1 LQIHDHGSQ
10 HESSVARF
18 STSDGIARH
27 HMKRLLILV
36 FASFILL
43 GCQSDQGGSSIG
55 HALGA
60 IEIGD
65 IKQANYLQDELPRY
79 LGLPENKIRV
89 EPGSGVSHVEID
101 GVPDTVGREALIAKL
116 HDLEV
121 SDPKLNPIKLRI
133 YPGDDSIFKKATLI
147 QR

>member
-1 LQIHDHGSQ
+1 VDQ
-10 HESSVARF
+10 F
-18 STSDGIARH
+18 SASDGIAVH
-27 HMKRLLILV
+27 HMKRLLALV
-36 FASFILL
+36 FASLILL
-43 GCQSDQGGSSIG
+43 GCQSGQGGGGMG

-60 IEIGD
+60 IEAGD

-79 LGLPENKIRV
+79 LGLPENRVRV
-89 EPGSGVSHVEID
+89 EPGSGVSHVD
-101 GVPDTVGREALIAKL
+101 VYGVPDVAGWEAVIAKL

-121 SDPKLNPIKLRI
+121 SDPTLNPIKLLI

>member
-1 LQIHDHGSQ
+1 
-10 HESSVARF
+10 
-18 STSDGIARH
+18 
-27 HMKRLLILV
+27 MKRLLTLV

-43 GCQSDQGGSSIG
+43 GCQSDQGGSGFAHS
-55 HALGA
+55 LGA
-60 IEIGD
+60 IEAGD
-65 IKQANYLQDELPRY
+65 IKQANYLQNELPRY
-79 LGLPENKIRV
+79 LGLPENRVRV

-101 GVPDTVGREALIAKL
+101 GVPDTAGRDALIAKL

-121 SDPKLNPIKLRI
+121 SEPKLNHIKQLI